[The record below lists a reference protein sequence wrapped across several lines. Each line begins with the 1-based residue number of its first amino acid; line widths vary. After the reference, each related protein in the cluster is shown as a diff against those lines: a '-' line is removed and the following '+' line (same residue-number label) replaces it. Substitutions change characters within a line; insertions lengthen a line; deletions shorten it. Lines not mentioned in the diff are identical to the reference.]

1 MLDYIVI
8 GVSCSLLHFMV
19 KPLCSKSF
27 DQRYITIEDFFS
39 NFTFTFEKPSFFAY
53 VNQLLIENQDLNFL
67 SVFFH
72 IMRNNGG
79 KPRFIFWY
87 PFFTFAT
94 LFMYEKTIFWGV
106 TRLILQ
112 KYYNYN
118 TQKRGNTKSEILKS
132 YQILMW

>member
-79 KPRFIFWY
+79 KPKFILYFD
-87 PFFTFAT
+87 T
-94 LFMYEKTIFWGV
+94 LFLHLRHFSCT
-106 TRLILQ
+106 
-112 KYYNYN
+112 
-118 TQKRGNTKSEILKS
+118 KRPSFEEL
-132 YQILMW
+132 LV